1 MKASSALRRFRPEAP
16 YLVTA
21 MSFLTRLSP
30 LLLSEL
36 SLLCL
41 RLGHQNLCLDRTW
54 KGDPKLLTASRFQ
67 HYLANVLALTVPNDE
82 HLFHLVSLPNM
93 SIIIRLLLTGEK
105 SVQ

>member
-21 MSFLTRLSP
+21 LSFLTRLSP

-54 KGDPKLLTASRFQ
+54 NGDPKLLTASRCQ
-67 HYLANVLALTVPNDE
+67 RYLANVLALFD
-82 HLFHLVSLPNM
+82 
-93 SIIIRLLLTGEK
+93 IRLRLAGLRKRADAFNEVFQFLRMT
-105 SVQ
+105 